1 LEVTGRI
8 PPCRNHT
15 AAIIHLVAKHG
26 KSSPRGERHGYIL
39 FTDIYRS
46 TSLWEQFPQ
55 EFKAMLERH
64 NTVVENG
71 VAAYG
76 GEIMKNLGDGYIA
89 VFESAD
95 ECVASGVEIQ
105 KEISALPSLANGK
118 TMLLRVV
125 AHAGSLHPLATGRGY
140 FGRPL
145 NRVSRICQICHP
157 GQMLIS
163 DAVRVF
169 VDELPAGCALLDM
182 GEHRLR
188 DLAEMERLYQ
198 IDHPEFALHDFP
210 PLPTLGHHPNNLA
223 VQPNEFIGRVRE
235 LRELKD
241 MLVSGRH
248 RVTTITAPG
257 GYGKSRLATQLCADT
272 LDSYKHGAF
281 VVPLAPVGDH
291 TRIISAAAAALGFQF
306 YGRGDPK
313 QQLLDYL
320 REKQM
325 LLLLDNFE
333 HVIEGK
339 SLLAEI
345 LRQAPGVSILVTSR
359 EPLRLQGE
367 KIYRLEPL
375 LVGDGEK
382 GREDDLSD
390 AVALFVDRATLVKHD
405 FRISAEN
412 LDSVEEICHR
422 LEGVPLSIELAAAW
436 MDAFTLPELLS
447 EVEHQLELTARMDDI
462 PERHRS
468 IRASLDWSYGLLND
482 EQREVLRALATFKG
496 GFFLEAAN
504 SVIPK
509 RSLRRILTELSDKGW
524 LFTREIKAKTRFFI
538 RDAASREYAFQK
550 LHESEDWERAI
561 LAHSRLFASLLE
573 NEAERLQGRGQSQAL
588 EVLSLEIE
596 NIYEALDT
604 ALNRRSAKLI
614 SRYAKDL
621 VSYVDVASRWQEGLD
636 WYEHIAKIVE
646 ELDNRTLT
654 LHCLLGSGRLLW
666 RVGRYEEAE
675 RLLRQAKDIAE
686 EDGEQKLKATALN
699 NLGVV
704 SWRLGSIEQSDDFL
718 SESLRL
724 CREVGDTYGIVS
736 CLNNLGVCAMVQ
748 QRYEDAEKL
757 LQESLDADRDIGNMH
772 RVALTLSNIGLLM
785 HYQGFYEKAKTSL
798 TESRRIC
805 HETGYQYGIALSAN
819 NLGVVAHASGDY
831 EAAEKHYLEGLQT
844 NRDIGNNYGLAASLV
859 NLGVISIRKGRL
871 ADATEQLVDALKLGK
886 KLEGTQPSIEP
897 LIASGSLLLAAGK
910 NESAAVLFAGVRWQ
924 VEQAATSLGRLE
936 QDDLTEGWAKA
947 EETVAADKLEELKS
961 RAEKMSLDELM
972 DFALEALSEMK
983 A

>member
-1 LEVTGRI
+1 
-8 PPCRNHT
+8 
-15 AAIIHLVAKHG
+15 
-26 KSSPRGERHGYIL
+26 
-39 FTDIYRS
+39 
-46 TSLWEQFPQ
+46 
-55 EFKAMLERH
+55 MLERH
-64 NTVVENG
+64 NTIVETE
-71 VAAYG
+71 VTASG

-95 ECVASGVEIQ
+95 ECVTCGVKIQ
-105 KEISALPSLANGK
+105 KEISALPSLADGK
-118 TMLLRVV
+118 AMLLRIV

-169 VDELPAGCALLDM
+169 VDELPAGSSLLDL

-198 IDHPEFALHDFP
+198 VNHPEFALHDFA

-241 MLVSGRH
+241 MLAGGKH
-248 RVTTITAPG
+248 RVTTIAAPG

-272 LDSYKHGAF
+272 LDSYRHGAF

-313 QQLLDYL
+313 QQFLDYL

-339 SLLAEI
+339 SFLAEI
-345 LRQAPGVSILVTSR
+345 LRHAPGVSILVTSR

-375 LVGDGEK
+375 LVGDGDK
-382 GREDDLSD
+382 VRDDGLSD
-390 AVALFVDRATLVKHD
+390 AVALFVDRATLVKHE

-412 LDSVEEICHR
+412 LDSVEEICRR

-436 MDAFTLPELLS
+436 VDAFTLPELLS
-447 EVEHQLELTARMDDI
+447 EVEHQLELTARMGDI

-504 SVIPK
+504 AVIPK

-524 LFTREIKAKTRFFI
+524 LFTREIEAKTRFFI
-538 RDAASREYAFQK
+538 RDAASREYALQK
-550 LHESEDWERAI
+550 LRESEDWERAI

-573 NEAERLQGRGQSQAL
+573 NEAERLQGRGQIQAL
-588 EVLSLEIE
+588 EVLGLEIE
-596 NIYEALDT
+596 NVYEALDT
-604 ALNRRSAKLI
+604 ALNRKNAKLI
-614 SRYAKDL
+614 SRFAKDL
-621 VSYVDVASRWQEGLD
+621 VSYEDAVSRWQEGLD
-636 WYEHIAKIVE
+636 WYERIAKTAE

-654 LHCLLGSGRLLW
+654 LHCLLGAGRLLW
-666 RVGRYEEAE
+666 RVGRYEEAD
-675 RLLRQAKDIAE
+675 RSLHQAKDIAE

-704 SWRLGSIEQSDDFL
+704 AWRLGSIEQSDDFL
-718 SESLRL
+718 TESLRI
-724 CREVGDTYGIVS
+724 CREVGDSFGMAS
-736 CLNNLGVCAMVQ
+736 CLNNLGVCARVQ
-748 QRYEDAEKL
+748 HRYDEAEKL
-757 LQESLDADRDIGNMH
+757 FHESLAADRDIGNMH
-772 RVALTLSNIGLLM
+772 RVALTLSNIGVLM
-785 HYQGFYEKAKTSL
+785 YHRGFYEKANASL
-798 TESRRIC
+798 LESWRIC
-805 HETGYQYGIALSAN
+805 HDTGYQYGIALSAN
-819 NLGVVAHASGDY
+819 NLGVVAQASGDY
-831 EAAEKHYLEGLQT
+831 EAAEKHHLESLQID
-844 NRDIGNNYGLAASLV
+844 RDIGNSYGLAACLV
-859 NLGVISIRKGRL
+859 NLGVVSTKKECF
-871 ADATEQLVDALKLGK
+871 ADAAEYLKDALELGK
-886 KLEGTQPSIEP
+886 RLSGFQPGVEP
-897 LIASGSLLLAAGK
+897 LIACANLLLAAGK
-910 NESAAVLFAGVRWQ
+910 SESAAVLLAGVRWQ
-924 VEQAATSLGRLE
+924 AEQAQISLNQLE
-936 QDDLTEGWAKA
+936 QNDITEGWAKA
-947 EETVAADKLEELKS
+947 EESVAADRLSELKS

-972 DFALEALSEMK
+972 DFALETLEK
-983 A
+983 